1 MDQSCPGDCPYGID
15 RNSMST
21 DKEFDEELASQ
32 LQAALQDAVDSP
44 ETEYPGAVLHVS
56 SPELGTWT
64 GAAGLGEIETN
75 TAMRVND
82 RFRAGSLPKPF
93 IAVIIL
99 QLVEEGIFSL
109 DDPLPAVL
117 PKSVT
122 GKFANSDKMTMRMLL
137 NHTAGLPDFMN
148 LAGPEIMA
156 APPGKVWTEEEFLD
170 FAAAQEPW
178 FAPGEAQGYS
188 NTDYLLLGMVI
199 EEATGRPWR
208 EEFRERIIE
217 VLDLDNTVLPEIDDR
232 TIPGDYAHG
241 YADFGTGVMDVTE
254 MVTASVVGAAGGQSL
269 VTTPEDLARFMDA
282 ALAGELFQ
290 QDDTLDE
297 MLTWVDWPDGNPLS
311 PYLVSYGLGLAKA
324 DFGSGIEGIGHSGD
338 TPGGY
343 HFFVFHLPDQDITIS
358 GAVNAYDYQAGF
370 LLIPRA
376 LEILVPGYT
385 AP

>member
-1 MDQSCPGDCPYGID
+1 
-15 RNSMST
+15 MST

-32 LQAALQDAVDSP
+32 LQAALQYAVDSP

-64 GAAGLGEIETN
+64 GSAGLGEIETN
-75 TAMRVND
+75 TAMRADD
-82 RFRAGSLPKPF
+82 RFRAGSLTKPF

-99 QLVEEGIFSL
+99 QLVEEGLFSL

-117 PKSVT
+117 PESVT
-122 GKFANSDKMTMRMLL
+122 GKFANSNKMTVRMLL

-199 EEATGRPWR
+199 EEATGRSWR

-217 VLDLDNTVLPEIDDR
+217 VLALDNTVLPEIDDR

-311 PYLVSYGLGLAKA
+311 PYLVSYGLRELSTHMTTRRASSLFLVRWRYWCPDIPRPSRRWRLRPGASG
-324 DFGSGIEGIGHSGD
+324 FGS
-338 TPGGY
+338 
-343 HFFVFHLPDQDITIS
+343 
-358 GAVNAYDYQAGF
+358 AA
-370 LLIPRA
+370 
-376 LEILVPGYT
+376 
-385 AP
+385 